1 MNLRQQ
7 YTFRLQ
13 YETVNRMIH
22 DKNIRIARDLARD
35 LAGDLARP
43 LRNSGANPFSEF
55 EYVDFDWV
63 QMVHG

>member
-1 MNLRQQ
+1 
-7 YTFRLQ
+7 
-13 YETVNRMIH
+13 MIH